1 MSDPIA
7 QFMGAI
13 TAAGL
18 TPPKIVSPDGK
29 LHRFASNG
37 DARDKAGWYVFHL
50 DGIPA
55 GAFGDFRS
63 GLDQTWRADIDRK
76 ISLQELA
83 DCKAR
88 VEHMRRQREAEDAK
102 VKAEARKKAVEIWDA
117 AIPAPADHPY
127 LAKKGIEPHGLRVH
141 EGRLVVPMLDDAG
154 TLHSLHLF
162 NTMAGTIE
170 QKTGTLREH
179 RRLDYITKLSPVEPG
194 GDCPMFLD
202 FLDTIFAKDHELID
216 YLQKFFG
223 YILTGETTEHSMLF
237 FYGTGVNGKSV
248 LISTIAGILGDY
260 HRVAPIDTFTVTNL
274 PGHPTDM
281 AGLMGARLVT
291 AIETEEGRRW
301 AESKIK
307 ALTGGDKISARFMRG
322 DFFEFTPAFK
332 LIVVGNHKPH
342 LRHVDEAMR
351 RRLHLIPFNVTIPTE
366 ERDKKLAEKLKA
378 EWPGILQW
386 MIEGCL
392 KWQAEGLDPPQSVI
406 EATNTYL
413 ENEDTFATWIEERCE
428 LKPSYTDT
436 SAKPL
441 RVMEEMGRAYGRAR
455 DQPQGFRR
463 KAHQARDRARPASA
477 PRQRIP
483 RNPCRHSGTGAALR
497 QAG

>member
-141 EGRLVVPMLDDAG
+141 EGRLVVPMLDDPG
-154 TLHSLHLF
+154 TLHSL
-162 NTMAGTIE
+162 
-170 QKTGTLREH
+170 
-179 RRLDYITKLSPVEPG
+179 P
-194 GDCPMFLD
+194 
-202 FLDTIFAKDHELID
+202 
-216 YLQKFFG
+216 
-223 YILTGETTEHSMLF
+223 
-237 FYGTGVNGKSV
+237 
-248 LISTIAGILGDY
+248 
-260 HRVAPIDTFTVTNL
+260 
-274 PGHPTDM
+274 
-281 AGLMGARLVT
+281 
-291 AIETEEGRRW
+291 RW
-301 AESKIK
+301 A
-307 ALTGGDKISARFMRG
+307 
-322 DFFEFTPAFK
+322 
-332 LIVVGNHKPH
+332 
-342 LRHVDEAMR
+342 R
-351 RRLHLIPFNVTIPTE
+351 R
-366 ERDKKLAEKLKA
+366 
-378 EWPGILQW
+378 
-386 MIEGCL
+386 
-392 KWQAEGLDPPQSVI
+392 
-406 EATNTYL
+406 
-413 ENEDTFATWIEERCE
+413 
-428 LKPSYTDT
+428 
-436 SAKPL
+436 
-441 RVMEEMGRAYGRAR
+441 
-455 DQPQGFRR
+455 
-463 KAHQARDRARPASA
+463 
-477 PRQRIP
+477 
-483 RNPCRHSGTGAALR
+483 
-497 QAG
+497 